1 MGSNAAQR
9 TKFLP
14 AANTNVLIDRLDDV
28 DESGD
33 FVMNLILRDSV
44 LAMQACPRRM
54 GVGFGERR
62 AQVACDRC
70 VAICLGAH
78 RAVAIRGPG
87 GAGVV
92 DRGNRIAVSHRSV
105 VAIPWVFPCPEV
117 FNTRAD

>member
-33 FVMNLILRDSV
+33 FEMNLILRETV
-44 LAMQACPRRM
+44 LAMQACPRRLGM
-54 GVGFGERR
+54 GFGERR
-62 AQVACDRC
+62 AQVACDWC
-70 VAICLGAH
+70 VAICLGAR

-87 GAGVV
+87 GASFV
-92 DRGNRIAVSHRSV
+92 DRGNQIAVPHRSV
-105 VAIPWVFPCPEV
+105 VSIPWVFLCLEV
-117 FNTRAD
+117 VNTCAD

>member
-33 FVMNLILRDSV
+33 FLMTVILRESV
-44 LAMQACPRRM
+44 LAVQACSQAWC
-54 GVGFGERR
+54 GVRR
-62 AQVACDRC
+62 ARTACVRC
-70 VAICLGAH
+70 FSICLGA
-78 RAVAIRGPG
+78 RRVVVIRGRG
-87 GAGVV
+87 GASFV

-105 VAIPWVFPCPEV
+105 VCIPWGF
-117 FNTRAD
+117 FW